1 MTRQMVFLT
10 VVLVGIVLALIAS
23 AAGWFGS
30 AVVCGADR
38 SPGCITWPMP
48 ASVAVWAGFVIGVA
62 ALVVWQIRF
71 LDR

>member
-1 MTRQMVFLT
+1 MAFLT
-10 VVLVGIVLALIAS
+10 VVLVAMLLALIAS

-38 SPGCITWPMP
+38 SLGCVTWPMR
-48 ASVAVWAGFVIGVA
+48 ASLAVWAGFVIGVA